1 MVKIGQ
7 GVYFFPGISLRS
19 ARRLLPRPKQMPKS
33 ETSNPNDGPSFKAPR
48 YRPNWTVAL
57 VCFALGFFVL
67 AALVTYSPLQ
77 SSFHSTAP
85 TQKNPTGIWGANT
98 AWVLYYAIGVSAWF
112 VPTFLL
118 GLLWVAIR
126 NPKHVTNTRSLSMV
140 VACLTSAV
148 LLAMLKDAKW
158 SSDYFPQGYG
168 GIVGGTVYHRLLE
181 DALGPLGTILIFGT
195 VYLGSLIFVLNLGGE
210 FEKLFTDFGAWWK
223 ERGERKA
230 KAAAERAELIRKEK
244 EAQAK
249 QKAALATATA
259 TAAAANAKSEAA
271 GPVGPTGKKIVVPKT
286 AEDPLAKPP
295 AARAVEGE
303 ASGAPADPAAP
314 AKPAFAPPP
323 PGRPEPKPAPALKL
337 GATKPAP
344 AESSAAAPTATDTKS
359 LAVNAAG
366 KVELNIVKPEEPKKA
381 AKPVLPQSDDTNY
394 QFPPVTLLKE
404 QAKPAAG
411 NSEEE
416 HRQNA
421 ENLLRILG
429 EFGVEVTLGEIHV
442 GPVITRYEVV
452 PAAGVRVEKI
462 AGLDKN
468 IALGMRAQS
477 VRILAPIPGKAAVGV
492 EVPNQHPT
500 PVGMRELLESEDWAG
515 VKSEIPI
522 ALGKDVSGKPLVSD
536 LSKMPHLLI
545 AGATGSG
552 KSVCINSI
560 VASILYSKS
569 PKDLRLIMVDPKV
582 VELKIFNSLPHML
595 IPVVTEPKKVPAAL
609 KWLLGEMEQRY
620 QIFAK
625 ANVRNIVGFNTRKKS
640 GKSDTPA
647 PADAQGT
654 LEGVDPSTLDDG
666 EPIPDRLPYIVAI
679 IDELADLMMVAP
691 AEIETSIARLAQLA
705 RAAGIHLIIA
715 TQRPSVNVITGVI
728 KANLPSRIAFQV
740 ASQVDSRTILD
751 TKGADTLIGR
761 GDMLFSPPGSSRL
774 VRAQGA
780 FVSDEEVQEMVEF
793 LKRNGPPQYAQSV
806 QQQIDRAAKEDDDE
820 DGDGAEGD
828 DEEMGDDDELYQ
840 QAIDVLK
847 STKRASTSMLQRR
860 LRIGYNRAARIMEIM
875 EEKGI
880 VGPENGSSPREILV
894 DLDSL

>member
-1 MVKIGQ
+1 M
-7 GVYFFPGISLRS
+7 R
-19 ARRLLPRPKQMPKS
+19 KS
-33 ETSNPNDGPSFKAPR
+33 ETSNSNDGPSFQAAR
-48 YRPNWTVAL
+48 YRPNWLMAL
-57 VCFALGFFVL
+57 ICFAAGLFLLV
-67 AALVTYSPLQ
+67 AIVTYDPAQ
-77 SSFHSTAP
+77 SSFKTTAP
-85 TQKNPTGIWGANT
+85 TLKNPAGIWGANSVW
-98 AWVLYYAIGVSAWF
+98 AMLFAIGFSTWL
-112 VPTFLL
+112 VPFFLL
-118 GLLWVAIR
+118 WMLYTSVR
-126 NPKHVTNTRSLSMV
+126 NSKHLTGTRSIAMV
-140 VACLTSAV
+140 FACLSLSV
-148 LLAMLKDAKW
+148 LLAMFNDAKW
-158 SSDYFPQGYG
+158 GSDYFPHGYG
-168 GIVGGTVYHRLLE
+168 GLVGFTLYHKMLADAMGPFGT
-181 DALGPLGTILIFGT
+181 GLIFGT
-195 VYLGSLIFVLNLGGE
+195 VYCGSLLFIFMRDIAGE
-210 FEKLFTDFGAWWK
+210 FEKIFTNFGAW
-223 ERGERKA
+223 R
-230 KAAAERAELIRKEK
+230 AERAKLKADAEELRRKEK
-244 EAQAK
+244 EAKAK
-249 QKAALATATA
+249 QK
-259 TAAAANAKSEAA
+259 TAAATVAA
-271 GPVGPTGKKIVVPKT
+271 SAAAAPSAAPGPVGPSGKKTFVPKS
-286 AEDPLAKPP
+286 AEDPLAKGP
-295 AARAVEGE
+295 AARTTEP
-303 ASGAPADPAAP
+303 APEDPAKA
-314 AKPAFAPPP
+314 AKPVPAAPPP
-323 PGRPEPKPAPALKL
+323 PKPEPKPVPAPLKL
-337 GATKPAP
+337 GTAKPA
-344 AESSAAAPTATDTKS
+344 AGETATDTKE
-359 LAVNAAG
+359 LLVAAAG

-381 AKPVLPQSDDTNY
+381 AKISLPQSDDANY
-394 QFPPVTLLKE
+394 QFPPLTLLKE
-404 QAKPAAG
+404 QAKPASS

-442 GPVITRYEVV
+442 GPVITRYEIV

-500 PVGMRELLESEDWAG
+500 PVGMRELLESEDWAD

-522 ALGKDVSGKPLVSD
+522 ALGKDVSGKPLISD

-625 ANVRNIVGFNTRKKS
+625 ANVRNIVGFNGRKKG
-640 GKSDTPA
+640 GKVEA
-647 PADAQGT
+647 PPPDGQTALD
-654 LEGVDPSTLDDG
+654 GVDPLAND
-666 EPIPDRLPYIVAI
+666 EIEIPDRLPYIVAI

-740 ASQVDSRTILD
+740 ASQVDSRTIMD
-751 TKGADTLIGR
+751 TKGAETLIGR
-761 GDMLFSPPGSSRL
+761 GDMLFSPPGTSRL

-793 LKRNGPPQYAQSV
+793 LKKNGPPQYAQSV
-806 QQQIDRAAKEDDDE
+806 QQQIDRAAKEDGEDE
-820 DGDGAEGD
+820 DGDDAEDGDLGD
-828 DEEMGDDDELYQ
+828 DEELYQ
-840 QAIDVLK
+840 QALDVLK

-860 LRIGYNRAARIMEIM
+860 LRIGYNRAARVMEIM

>member
-1 MVKIGQ
+1 
-7 GVYFFPGISLRS
+7 
-19 ARRLLPRPKQMPKS
+19 MPKS
-33 ETSNPNDGPSFKAPR
+33 ESSNPNPVPSNQAPR
-48 YRPNWTVAL
+48 YGPNWVVALLCLLLGAYLLVAL
-57 VCFALGFFVL
+57 VAFDPAQSPGDHVPAPPANNPAGFVGALTIEILLKGF
-67 AALVTYSPLQ
+67 
-77 SSFHSTAP
+77 
-85 TQKNPTGIWGANT
+85 
-98 AWVLYYAIGVSAWF
+98 GVGAWF
-112 VPTFLL
+112 VPGFLI
-118 GLLWVAIR
+118 W
-126 NPKHVTNTRSLSMV
+126 M
-140 VACLTSAV
+140 AV
-148 LLAMLKDAKW
+148 LAFRFPKQVTRGRAIAMGLTLLMSTGLAAMFTDRDW
-158 SSDYFPQGYG
+158 SSRWFPLGPG
-168 GIVGGTVYHRLLE
+168 GIVGKGLYHYMLE
-181 DALGPLGTILIFGT
+181 PALGSFGAALVLGTT
-195 VYLGSLIFVLNLGGE
+195 YCASLLFVFVRDVGAE
-210 FEKLFTDFGAWWK
+210 VEKLIAGFVAWREERARQKADREEYLRRERAEQAKSAPKPPAKIASPEPSRTTATPSDPAPAAPPVAADGPFSRFGPASK
-223 ERGERKA
+223 PEDLKPPAPPAASA
-230 KAAAERAELIRKEK
+230 KAARASAPKPEAEAPKAV
-244 EAQAK
+244 EA
-249 QKAALATATA
+249 
-259 TAAAANAKSEAA
+259 
-271 GPVGPTGKKIVVPKT
+271 P
-286 AEDPLAKPP
+286 KPP
-295 AARAVEGE
+295 PPPPKVNI
-303 ASGAPADPAAP
+303 SGAPS
-314 AKPAFAPPP
+314 
-323 PGRPEPKPAPALKL
+323 G
-337 GATKPAP
+337 GA
-344 AESSAAAPTATDTKS
+344 TATDTKG
-359 LAVNAAG
+359 LAVGALG

-381 AKPVLPQSDDTNY
+381 AKISVPQTDDANY
-394 QFPPVTLLKE
+394 QFPPVKILRE
-404 QAKPAAG
+404 QVRVSIAG
-411 NSEEE
+411 TEEE
-416 HRQNA
+416 HRRNA
-421 ENLLRILG
+421 ENLLRILS

-452 PAAGVRVEKI
+452 PAPGVRVEKI
-462 AGLDKN
+462 SGLDKN

-492 EVPNQHPT
+492 EVPNQNPT
-500 PVGMRELLESEDWAG
+500 PVGMRELIESEDWASL
-515 VKSEIPI
+515 KAEIPI

-536 LSKMPHLLI
+536 LAKMPHLLI

-582 VELKIFNSLPHML
+582 VELKIFNTLPHML

-625 ANVRNIVGFNTRKKS
+625 VNVRNIVGFNNRKKA
-640 GKSDTPA
+640 GRVEEPPA
-647 PADAQGT
+647 PEPQPT
-654 LEGVDPSTLDDG
+654 LAGLDPLDGV
-666 EPIPDRLPYIVAI
+666 EIPERLPYIVAI

-691 AEIETSIARLAQLA
+691 AEIETNIARLAQLA

-806 QQQIDRAAKEDDDE
+806 QQQIDRVAREDNDEGGEGE
-820 DGDGAEGD
+820 DGDLGD
-828 DEEMGDDDELYQ
+828 DSELYQ
-840 QAIDVLK
+840 EALEVLRA
-847 STKRASTSMLQRR
+847 TKRASTSMIQRK

-894 DLDSL
+894 DLDSM